1 MFLNFQG
8 ELANGKWLE
17 RIETVKFADFQ
28 FTLTRHYLHF
38 EETENREVSPPEG
51 ENKSSNTGDSDT
63 PFVNNE
69 DDAGNSQVADSKVQE
84 VKDEEEGKEFMI
96 IPITRI
102 FFTILYTSLVDPSG
116 GGGGR
121 QGRAAQYSFHF
132 CSFLRKNWP
141 K

>member
-38 EETENREVSPPEG
+38 EETENRKVSPPEG

-69 DDAGNSQVADSKVQE
+69 DDPGNSQVADSKVQE

-102 FFTILYTSLVDPSG
+102 FLQYYALHWWIRG
-116 GGGGR
+116 GH